1 MFDDRLQ
8 DIIMQEMMSEF
19 GADVRTDEGS
29 LAYNACAKIAEK
41 LEEVYGDMD
50 EINDN
55 MLPSTQDDFHL
66 IEYGS
71 ERGIDYQYATAP
83 IVRGVFQQEIEIG
96 ERFTCNDYTYEV
108 IEKISGFEY
117 RMQCDTEGVE
127 ANTNFGELTPIDY
140 VDEYLGG
147 RITEIIVAGKDDEDI
162 EIYRSKVIESFKTTA
177 FAGNKASYRKQID
190 ELSMVGGCKPRRRTI
205 DSKWINIYV
214 IDADYNVP
222 SDTLIQE
229 LQTMIDPVQT
239 SGDGDGLAPIGHNV
253 KVYAVGSRSV
263 SVETTI
269 AFDSG
274 YSIDT
279 SQSLIEKAVSDY
291 LLGLRE
297 SWESRESDSTNVR
310 ISQIESAILTV
321 DGVLDVSNTKI
332 NGSSENL
339 VLDYITIPV
348 FGGVIV
354 HV

>member
-19 GADVRTDEGS
+19 GADVRTDDGS

-127 ANTNFGELTPIDY
+127 ANANLGDLDPVDY

-147 RITEIIVAGKDDEDI
+147 QITEILVAGEDDEDI
-162 EIYRSKVIESFKTTA
+162 ELYREKVIKTFQTTA
-177 FAGNKASYRKQID
+177 FGGNKADYRRFID
-190 ELSMVGGCKPRRRTI
+190 AIAGVGGCKPKRRAS
-205 DSKWINIYV
+205 DSPWINIHV
-214 IDADYNVP
+214 ISSDYGVP
-222 SDTLIQE
+222 SGDLINQI
-229 LQTMIDPVQT
+229 QTAVDPEQN
-239 SGDGDGLAPIGHNV
+239 SGEGDGMAPICHHVKIYACGSITVNV
-253 KVYAVGSRSV
+253 T
-263 SVETTI
+263 TTI
-269 AFDSG
+269 SFDAG
-274 YSIDT
+274 YSSAT
-279 SQSLIEKAVSDY
+279 SQSLIESAVSSY
-291 LLGLRE
+291 LDELRQT
-297 SWESRESDSTNVR
+297 WESREFEDTAVR
-310 ISQIESAILTV
+310 ISQIEAKILAV
-321 DGVLDVSNTKI
+321 EGVLDVNDTRI
-332 NGSSENL
+332 NGSTSNL
-339 VLDYITIPV
+339 IMDYTKVPV
-348 FGGVIV
+348 FGGVVINV
-354 HV
+354 